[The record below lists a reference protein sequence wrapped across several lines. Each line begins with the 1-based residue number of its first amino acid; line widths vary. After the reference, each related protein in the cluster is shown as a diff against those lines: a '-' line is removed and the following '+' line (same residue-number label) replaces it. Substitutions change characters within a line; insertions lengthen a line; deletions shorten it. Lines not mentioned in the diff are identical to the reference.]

1 MKRLITTLIIGLVA
15 GGALFAQVL
24 DKPVAIV
31 RLTETVN
38 IGQRELRNQV
48 EMLQEQVGRNLTEAD
63 RKEVLEAQIG
73 EVLIN
78 QAAARENIRVTQEE
92 INQAIQ
98 AQRQS
103 LGQPV
108 SNSQFRSFIQ
118 EQLGL
123 SWDEYVEQI
132 TQRLIQE
139 KYVVEKKRDLIQNVD
154 PPSEPEIRAFYEE
167 NATQFTNPAMVR
179 FNQLFLDTRN
189 RGESQVDAARQK
201 AQDLRGQLRSGQ
213 ASFEELMNDSLDDA
227 SYTGGDFG
235 FLLRNDQQARNLLGR
250 RFVESVFSLEEG
262 EISSVI
268 ESNIGFHIVQIT
280 NRRSPRVLGLNDPV
294 LPGQNVTVRNQ
305 IENYLRNQQQQRN
318 FQQAVQEVIDG
329 LREEAEVE
337 LFEQNLQW

>member
-1 MKRLITTLIIGLVA
+1 MKRLIATLIIALIAGAGLY
-15 GGALFAQVL
+15 AQVL

-48 EMLQEQVGRNLTEAD
+48 QMLQEQMGRNLNQAD
-63 RKEVLEAQIG
+63 RREVLEAQIG

-78 QAAARENIRVTQEE
+78 QAAARDGIRVSQEE

-108 SNSQFRSFIQ
+108 SDNQFRGFIQ
-118 EQLGL
+118 DQLGL
-123 SWDEYVEQI
+123 TWQEYVEQI

-154 PPSEPEIRAFYEE
+154 PPSEAEIRDFYDE

-179 FNQLFLDTRN
+179 FNQLFIDTRN
-189 RGESQVDAARQK
+189 SADPQVDAARQK
-201 AQDLRGQLRSGQ
+201 AETLRGRIRSGQ
-213 ASFEELMNDSLDDA
+213 ASFEELMNNSLDDA

-235 FLLRNDQQARNLLGR
+235 FLLRNDQQARNQLGR

-262 EISSVI
+262 DISSVI
-268 ESNIGFHIVQIT
+268 ESNIGFHIVQVT
-280 NRRSPRVLGLNDPV
+280 NRRAPRVLGLNDPV
-294 LPGQNVTVRNQ
+294 LPGRNVTVRNQ

-318 FQQAVQEVIDG
+318 FQQAVQDVIDE

>member
-1 MKRLITTLIIGLVA
+1 MKRSITTLIIGLLAV
-15 GGALFAQVL
+15 GALSAQVL

-48 EMLQEQVGRNLTEAD
+48 EMLQEQLGRELSEED
-63 RKEVLEAQIG
+63 RREVLEAQIG
-73 EVLIN
+73 EILID
-78 QAAARENIRVTQEE
+78 QAAARQDIRVTQEE
-92 INQAIQ
+92 INQAIR

-108 SNSQFRSFIQ
+108 SDAQFRGFIQ

-139 KYVVEKKRDLIQNVD
+139 KYVVENRRDLIQNVD
-154 PPSEPEIRAFYEE
+154 PPTESEIRAFYDE

-179 FNQLFLDTRN
+179 FNQLFIETRN
-189 RGESQVDAARQK
+189 KSDSQVDAARQK

-213 ASFEELMNDSLDDA
+213 ASFQELMNDSLDDA

-262 EISSVI
+262 DISAVI

-318 FQQAVQEVIDG
+318 FQQAVEEVIDD
-329 LREEAEVE
+329 LRDEAEVE

>member
-1 MKRLITTLIIGLVA
+1 MKRSITTLIIGLLAV
-15 GGALFAQVL
+15 GALSAQVL

-48 EMLQEQVGRNLTEAD
+48 EMLQEQLGRELSEED
-63 RKEVLEAQIG
+63 RREVLEAQIG
-73 EVLIN
+73 EILID
-78 QAAARENIRVTQEE
+78 QAAARQNIRVTQEE
-92 INQAIQ
+92 INQAIR

-108 SNSQFRSFIQ
+108 SDAQFRGFIQ

-139 KYVVEKKRDLIQNVD
+139 KYVVENRRDLIQNVD
-154 PPSEPEIRAFYEE
+154 PPTESEVRAFYDE

-179 FNQLFLDTRN
+179 FNQLFIETRN
-189 RGESQVDAARQK
+189 KSDSQVDAARQK

-213 ASFEELMNDSLDDA
+213 TSFQELMNDSLDDA

-262 EISSVI
+262 DISAVI

-318 FQQAVQEVIDG
+318 FQQAVEEVIDD
-329 LREEAEVE
+329 LRDEAEVE